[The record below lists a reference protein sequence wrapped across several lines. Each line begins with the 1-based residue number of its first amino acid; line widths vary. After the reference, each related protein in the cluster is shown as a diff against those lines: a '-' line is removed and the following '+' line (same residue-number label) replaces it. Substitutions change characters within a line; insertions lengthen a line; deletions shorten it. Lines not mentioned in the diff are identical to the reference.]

1 MARQGKIARLP
12 SAIRRQLNERLQ
24 DGALGPEILAWLNGL
39 PEVRAVLAAH
49 FDGADIE
56 AANLSNWRQGGYLDY
71 LRETERE
78 ERIRS
83 LADYSAR
90 LATASGGHLS
100 AGAQAIAAGRILEV
114 FELAASG
121 EAEGL
126 DLGEL
131 VKSLGALHGME
142 IDQANLALKRSA
154 EERQKASL
162 ALARDKFEAQ
172 TVDKFIDWAK
182 SEEARKIL
190 DSGKPRHVQ
199 ASLLRS
205 LMFGDD

>member
-12 SAIRRQLNERLQ
+12 SGIRRQLNERLR
-24 DGALGPEILAWLNGL
+24 DGALGPEVLAWLNAL
-39 PEVRAVLAAH
+39 PEVQAVLKAH
-49 FDGADIE
+49 FEGADIE
-56 AANLSNWRQGGYLDY
+56 PANLTNWRQGGYLDY
-71 LRETERE
+71 LKESDRED
-78 ERIRS
+78 RIRN
-83 LADYSAR
+83 LADYAAR
-90 LATASGGHLS
+90 LASASGGQLS

-121 EAEGL
+121 EAEDL

-131 VKSLGALHGME
+131 VKSLSALHGME
-142 IDQANLALKRSA
+142 IDQAKLALQRSA
-154 EERQKASL
+154 EERQSAQL

-190 DSGKPRHVQ
+190 DSGKPRHIQ
-199 ASLLRS
+199 AAQLRQ
-205 LMFGDD
+205 LMFGD